1 MKQNLWNRDF
11 TLLTVATVLGAAGGI
26 ASSFA
31 MSFLVFDETGST
43 LAAALLLAL
52 ELVPQFVIPLVA
64 SPWLDRLPRK
74 PFLVAGDAL
83 NGVLYAAAGIYLLL
97 RPFTYTGY
105 LLFSLLI
112 SCLGAFDS
120 MAYNALYPL
129 LIPQGCEQKGYTVC
143 GMIYPTMQV
152 IMAPVAA
159 VMYEKMG
166 VGWMLALQ
174 GILSLL
180 AAGVESGVGVK
191 EQRRLEKTR
200 FSIKL
205 WAGDLKEAWRYLRGQ
220 KGLAAIYEYM
230 AVTNGVCS
238 GFGPLIIAFF
248 RTAPGFS
255 LVMYS
260 LFSVAEFAGRTLGGA
275 VHYKIPIPAKK
286 RFGFAFLVYQVYEFM
301 DMLLLWLPY
310 PLMLIN
316 RGLCGFL
323 GINSAILRETAVQT
337 FLPDELRAKLN
348 AFSSMLY
355 SAFSCVAALAI
366 GAMGEVMDLRLG
378 VSLCGVFAC
387 GVCWATIWRRRKQ
400 VREIYNLSRPEE

>member
-1 MKQNLWNRDF
+1 MKQKLWTRDF

-64 SPWLDRLPRK
+64 SPCLDRLPRK

-143 GMIYPTMQV
+143 GMVYPTMQV

-205 WAGDLKEAWRYLRGQ
+205 WAGDLKEAWRYLKRAEGAGGDIRIHGRHQ
-220 KGLAAIYEYM
+220 RRMQRVRAADHRLFPH
-230 AVTNGVCS
+230 GS
-238 GFGPLIIAFF
+238 GI
-248 RTAPGFS
+248 
-255 LVMYS
+255 
-260 LFSVAEFAGRTLGGA
+260 FAG
-275 VHYKIPIPAKK
+275 
-286 RFGFAFLVYQVYEFM
+286 
-301 DMLLLWLPY
+301 D
-310 PLMLIN
+310 
-316 RGLCGFL
+316 
-323 GINSAILRETAVQT
+323 
-337 FLPDELRAKLN
+337 
-348 AFSSMLY
+348 
-355 SAFSCVAALAI
+355 
-366 GAMGEVMDLRLG
+366 
-378 VSLCGVFAC
+378 VFAVFC
-387 GVCWATIWRRRKQ
+387 GGICRAHPGRRGALQNSHSREKALW
-400 VREIYNLSRPEE
+400 VRLSGLSGV